1 MGNGADLWL
10 SDLQDISNAGQQE
23 RESVGC
29 CAGHRTGLWLRHC
42 PEARGM
48 EKTWLV
54 RGKMAVEALQAE
66 WRA

>member
-29 CAGHRTGLWLRHC
+29 CGRPQDR
-42 PEARGM
+42 P
-48 EKTWLV
+48 
-54 RGKMAVEALQAE
+54 MAAALS
-66 WRA
+66 